1 MYLVLSILQIYSN
14 GYSFVQQLWSG
25 KDGGDPG
32 GSDVIVI
39 DVMQWV
45 SILVQDGGLCYG
57 WYHWLRWECSTSPL
71 GAALWG
77 DWQGSGMVD
86 WVCRRGNCPVYTS
99 SISLKYKNSWYK
111 IVHICVFTLVLLQ
124 DPEYI

>member
-45 SILVQDGGLCYG
+45 SILVQTEDFAMGDIIGCVG
-57 WYHWLRWECSTSPL
+57 NAVPL
-71 GAALWG
+71 
-77 DWQGSGMVD
+77 
-86 WVCRRGNCPVYTS
+86 
-99 SISLKYKNSWYK
+99 
-111 IVHICVFTLVLLQ
+111 H
-124 DPEYI
+124 